1 MRKKF
6 LTKEY
11 SLENRPGTLSML
23 EKKNFFSSKIME
35 IPDLLTVD
43 ETNIVWN
50 ESVDSTQ
57 LINIDDQTKIL
68 NTSDLKKKNHTIQR
82 SPRQSERDVR
92 EYTNY
97 DFTIN
102 IKTVVNN
109 WIFAQLKKY
118 QTFGGIKNNETA
130 ENNIDAA
137 IQEYI
142 DLNIFPRIKF
152 DTINLYIRYFQIGTL
167 DESGLVS
174 LQYDIRYNDKIIVPP
189 AISGESTDQLVRRSL
204 EYKNSLKVGNYEL
217 TLDTFEQI
225 ATLKYKQTQSSQFYK
240 FNYYFDVVYRKA

>member
-23 EKKNFFSSKIME
+23 EKKNFFGSKIME

-43 ETNIVWN
+43 EVNIVWN
-50 ESVDSTQ
+50 ESIDGTQ

-68 NTSDLKKKNHTIQR
+68 DTSNLKKINHEIIR
-82 SPRQSERDVR
+82 APRQSERDIR
-92 EYTNY
+92 EFTNY

-102 IKTVVNN
+102 VKQVVND
-109 WIFAQLKKY
+109 WIFAQLKKF
-118 QTFGGIKNNETA
+118 QTFGSIKNNETST
-130 ENNIDAA
+130 NNINNA

-152 DTINLYIRYFQIGTL
+152 ETVNLYVRYFQIGTL

-174 LQYDIRYNDKIIVPP
+174 LQYDIRYNDNIIVPP

-204 EYKNSLKVGNYEL
+204 EYKNSLKVLNYEL
-217 TLDTFEQI
+217 SLDTFEQI
-225 ATLKYKQTQSSQFYK
+225 ATIKYKQTQSSQFYK
-240 FNYYFDVVYRKA
+240 FNYYFDVVYKKA